1 MDKGTKQILSPKKII
16 GRYKEI
22 ELLQLKRTLATTPAQ
37 RLTWLEEALEFAYRD
52 GALPSKTHHLPHSTQ
67 DKSRLNKLDQ

>member
-1 MDKGTKQILSPKKII
+1 
-16 GRYKEI
+16 
-22 ELLQLKRTLATTPAQ
+22 LATTPAQ

-67 DKSRLNKLDQ
+67 DKSCLNKLDQ